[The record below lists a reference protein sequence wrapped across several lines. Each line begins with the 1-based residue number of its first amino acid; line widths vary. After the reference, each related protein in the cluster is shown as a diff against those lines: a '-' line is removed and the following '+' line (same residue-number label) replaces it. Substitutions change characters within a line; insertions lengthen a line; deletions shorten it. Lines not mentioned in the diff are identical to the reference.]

1 MKEDITDML
10 PSRHVQS
17 YSKRPDGTTVVPW
30 SCGQLVVWY
39 ATCPNTLATSYNARL
54 HVLPARL
61 QLLPKRGKSTSMPT
75 LAKHTSLRQWPLKHG
90 AFGPK
95 TFAFVK
101 EIRRRVRWATG
112 EEKAISHLL
121 ERLSVEIQRGNV
133 PA

>member
-17 YSKRPDGTTVVPW
+17 YGKCPDGTTVVPW
-30 SCGQLVVWY
+30 SRGQLLVWY
-39 ATCPNTLATSYNARL
+39 ATCPNTLATSYDARL

-95 TFAFVK
+95 TFTFVK
-101 EIRRRVRWATG
+101 EPRRRVRWATG
-112 EEKAISHLL
+112 EEKATSHLL
-121 ERLSVEIQRGNV
+121 EHLSVEIQRGNV